1 MFFLALSTQIH
12 AANPENSQD
21 SLRQLLSTMSGKDGD
36 PSSKGLEQRMS
47 PEELERF
54 NRDMETQT
62 EEAYPDHADIESR
75 RQKMRERMQEW
86 MQQAD
91 VDHDNSISRAEAE
104 ESMPGV
110 ARHFD
115 QIDTN
120 HDGVI
125 TLDEIKAA
133 QEKAAQEKKRES
145 LEQQISQNKDNKAQP
160 PKAKKRSRK
169 KPASH
174 AKPKKNQ
181 PLSDTPPSD
190 NSSSPDNIPPA

>member
-1 MFFLALSTQIH
+1 
-12 AANPENSQD
+12 
-21 SLRQLLSTMSGKDGD
+21 
-36 PSSKGLEQRMS
+36 MS

-62 EEAYPDHADIESR
+62 EEAYPDHAEIESR

-91 VDHDNSISRAEAE
+91 VDHDNSVSRAEAE

-125 TLDEIKAA
+125 TSDEMKAA
-133 QEKAAQEKKRES
+133 QEKAAQEKKREL
-145 LEQQISQNKDNKAQP
+145 LEQQISQNKENKTQP
-160 PKAKKRSRK
+160 PKAKKRSRR

-174 AKPKKNQ
+174 AKPKQ
-181 PLSDTPPSD
+181 HQLPSDAPPSD
-190 NSSSPDNIPPA
+190 SASPPDNIPAPDNVPTLDSAPPPS